1 MDRFWGPVRLGLS
14 ISFLCD
20 DLVLKVRGLRI
31 VMVVIEIV
39 IFVLVIHVREVHWA
53 SNDTVL
59 SDYRIITVLLS
70 LFQLL
75 KKRLLFRC

>member
-1 MDRFWGPVRLGLS
+1 MDRLWGPVRLGLG
-14 ISFLCD
+14 IAFLCD
-20 DLVLKVRGLRI
+20 DLVLKVWGLRI

-39 IFVLVIHVREVHWA
+39 IFVLIIHVREVHWA

-59 SDYRIITVLLS
+59 SDYRVITVLLS

-75 KKRLLFRC
+75 KKRLLFGC

>member
-1 MDRFWGPVRLGLS
+1 MDRFWGPVRLGLG
-14 ISFLCD
+14 IAFLCD
-20 DLVLKVRGLRI
+20 DLVLKVWGLRI
-31 VMVVIEIV
+31 IMVFIEIV